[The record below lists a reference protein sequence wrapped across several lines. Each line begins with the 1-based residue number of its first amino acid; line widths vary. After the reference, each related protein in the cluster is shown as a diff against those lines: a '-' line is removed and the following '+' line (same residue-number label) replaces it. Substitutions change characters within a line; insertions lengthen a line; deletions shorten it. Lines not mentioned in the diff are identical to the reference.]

1 LRRCTF
7 STTPGVRASTDL
19 AKSPVAPV
27 GSASAE
33 RGAANANA
41 TAHASNVSAALI
53 RIVFLAYRLRNLC
66 LKERAREDMVPH
78 ESAERIS
85 AQKRGGLHIG
95 TSEQQ
100 NVNAKL
106 RRLG

>member
-1 LRRCTF
+1 
-7 STTPGVRASTDL
+7 
-19 AKSPVAPV
+19 
-27 GSASAE
+27 
-33 RGAANANA
+33 
-41 TAHASNVSAALI
+41 
-53 RIVFLAYRLRNLC
+53 
-66 LKERAREDMVPH
+66 MVPH

-95 TSEQQ
+95 ISEQQ